1 MRQTI
6 GWLERPLKKIGLDN
20 LGAQQPCVTIYT
32 RLLPGITNVTDRAA
46 YFGFYP
52 WFIRTFETRHP
63 DASEVQF
70 RETLRLADCLMTLVA
85 ERHAIATGEDIARHS
100 ATCPG
105 RLTLG
110 PVVRE
115 LQPGQTAELA
125 RYADRSDSN
134 PTRYFKNPLG
144 GLGQYYLGPLR
155 DEYTVL
161 NGDPVCAALVL
172 LDLLEGDPDRFG
184 ERLLRH
190 AEGLTGQADPCAHGD
205 VDGVGA

>member
-1 MRQTI
+1 MQEAI

-52 WFIRTFETRHP
+52 WFIRAFEARHP
-63 DASEVQF
+63 EASETQF

-85 ERHAIATGEDIARHS
+85 ERHAIACGEDIARHS

-110 PVVRE
+110 PVARD
-115 LQPGQTAELA
+115 LQPGQTVELG
-125 RYADRSDSN
+125 RYADRSESN
-134 PTRYFKNPLG
+134 PTRYFKNPLAACRIPV
-144 GLGQYYLGPLR
+144 GP
-155 DEYTVL
+155 EI
-161 NGDPVCAALVL
+161 
-172 LDLLEGDPDRFG
+172 G
-184 ERLLRH
+184 ES
-190 AEGLTGQADPCAHGD
+190 G
-205 VDGVGA
+205 